1 MLLLLL
7 LSERS
12 PFMGRTG
19 AKVENYPFK
28 ELSSKGWKKQP
39 GARGGS
45 QGQKALF
52 FRVGNNWSWLQSD
65 HG

>member
-1 MLLLLL
+1 
-7 LSERS
+7 
-12 PFMGRTG
+12 MGRTG